1 MKYGVVNIETLCRDL
16 AEWDTLYLAGRL
28 QKPVKILRDDPRVRL
43 AYQINLMSAVRVA
56 LLLLPTRFTE
66 HELYSAIAGI
76 SYLGDP
82 RMRFYAENPNKVR
95 NIVDS
100 QLANFRRLYTPLVEQ
115 LPNVHFLKDCSA
127 WSESAR
133 ETALVQDMDP
143 FKRGNMVRRLPKSFR
158 EKLYFQ
164 YQRKFAIPALE
175 FEKMVG
181 RTEDEE
187 RMQKRQGGEFEQRI
201 VAGGADDIRSK
212 VGSVI
217 KTTIG
222 WPSTSQSIKGVLTA
236 GFGKSAKY
244 VSEKVGKWRTAIKST
259 AGGGEDK

>member
-1 MKYGVVNIETLCRDL
+1 M
-16 AEWDTLYLAGRL
+16 
-28 QKPVKILRDDPRVRL
+28 RL

-56 LLLLPTRFTE
+56 LLLLPARFTE
-66 HELYSAIAGI
+66 HDLYSAIAGI

-95 NIVDS
+95 NIVDG
-100 QLANFRRLYTPLVEQ
+100 QLANFRRLYAPLVEQ
-115 LPNVHFLKDCSA
+115 LPNVRFVGDSSSV
-127 WSESAR
+127 WSEPAR

-143 FKRGNMVRRLPKSFR
+143 RKRANMVRRLPKSFR

-181 RTEDEE
+181 RTEDQE

-244 VSEKVGKWRTAIKST
+244 VGEKVGKWRTAIKST
-259 AGGGEDK
+259 DK